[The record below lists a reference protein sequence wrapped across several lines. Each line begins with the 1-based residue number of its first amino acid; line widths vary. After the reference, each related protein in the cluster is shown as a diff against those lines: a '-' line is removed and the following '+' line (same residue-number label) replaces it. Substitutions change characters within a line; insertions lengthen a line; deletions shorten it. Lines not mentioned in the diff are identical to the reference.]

1 MGTFRPPFLTQGRL
15 FDDLEKPTGPS
26 LRMKSFTSDEWYTIS
41 PAQGTCSCSEFRT
54 ERGKCAHLTAL
65 GIFPRRTFFP
75 NTHPTFSQSLS
86 ALVKSL
92 RVRRPEEA
100 IYWLIYLDHFKERE
114 QRFRI
119 ARRLLIGSAED
130 GHSVAVMEM
139 VRAAFPRIA
148 KRDAPLRELV
158 AEAIRICRLPNW
170 WHPASGG
177 PGYIH
182 SCLMGERELNYSG
195 EPRTLESMTA
205 RLVRGIET
213 RSQSLALGSLCGLG
227 VARVG
232 GTRQAELV
240 LSLAQA
246 ANHPLAQRLAAIHL
260 SAKSALSG
268 DSNFLGQAV
277 WMLAGGSSPIAETA
291 EEVSEDEVTDMLDR
305 ATERW
310 KEPHP
315 IPRWSV
321 DGIHSAGNDTRFAG
335 ILPNMHAVCLAFE
348 HYGRISTEDEWL
360 PEFRCLDGL
369 VIEGDS
375 TMHQTT
381 HFGVFPEDPQPK
393 TNSLTND
400 RRPGT

>member
-1 MGTFRPPFLTQGRL
+1 
-15 FDDLEKPTGPS
+15 
-26 LRMKSFTSDEWYTIS
+26 MKSFTSDEWYTII
-41 PAQGTCSCSEFRT
+41 PAQGTCSCSVFRT

-65 GIFPRRTFFP
+65 GIFPRRPFFP
-75 NTHPTFSQSLS
+75 STHPTFSQALS
-86 ALVKSL
+86 ALVKSV

-100 IYWLIYLDHFKERE
+100 AYWLTYLHRHHFRDRE

-130 GHSVAVMEM
+130 GHSIAVMEK
-139 VRAAFPRIA
+139 VRAVFPRLA
-148 KRDAPLRELV
+148 TPDAPLRELV
-158 AEAIRICRLPNW
+158 TEAIRMCKLHNW

-177 PGYIH
+177 AGYIH
-182 SCLMGERELNYSG
+182 ACLVGERELNYSG
-195 EPRTLESMTA
+195 EARTLESMTA

-227 VARVG
+227 TARVG
-232 GTRQAELV
+232 ATKQAELV

-246 ANHPLAQRLAAIHL
+246 ANHPLAQRLTDLHL

-277 WMLAGGSSPIAETA
+277 WMLSGGSSPLADVTV
-291 EEVSEDEVTDMLDR
+291 EVTEDEVTDMLEQ
-305 ATERW
+305 AKERW

-321 DGIHSAGNDTRFAG
+321 DGLHSAGNDTRFAG
-335 ILPNMHAVCLAFE
+335 VVPNMHAVCLAFE
-348 HYGRISTEDEWL
+348 HYGRVSPEDEWL

-369 VIEGDS
+369 LIEGDS
-375 TMHQTT
+375 TMHQTI
-381 HFGVFPEDPQPK
+381 HFDVFPEQEEPK
-393 TNSLTND
+393 THHLTND
-400 RRPGT
+400 RRQGQ